1 MPSHPYLERHGA
13 RSELVVALHGFASAA
28 DRLQAIRETITEAL
42 PNADVFA
49 PILPFG
55 KWRLCQQKAECI
67 VRDLMAEIDEIIAE
81 RTGDN
86 NSGYREIIFV
96 GHSFGAVLARRLAI
110 LAFGEQRDIETG
122 ERFAPFEKELERF
135 RQARSWAPSIG
146 RIVLLAGMNRGWST
160 SSPLDWISSV
170 VWSVGQFF
178 AETVLRGRPT
188 ILAIRR
194 GAPFLVQT
202 RLQWLA
208 LMSPRYGPR
217 QGESLRPDIITVQL
231 LGTEDDRVAPDDNVD
246 YSVDLFGA
254 EAPDQ
259 TDKDGENHGKVE
271 DRSPHESSYFYIE
284 VPYSNHPNVILM
296 GRDGPA
302 TESSDRRANRREIFI
317 EALIRRRPELAKLS
331 IPRERM
337 EDNLPPKPDWCV
349 TDVVFVI
356 HGIRDKG
363 YWTQKIARTV
373 KQYAG
378 PDHKFASLTSSY
390 GYFAMLPFIFRSVR
404 QRKVEW
410 LMDCYTEMRA
420 RYPKAKFHYF
430 GHSNGTYL
438 AAQALLDYPACRFEN
453 IVFAGS
459 VVRCDYPWGSLIS
472 PGAGHDQKVAKVL
485 NYVATRDWVVALF
498 PKALQRWRRAN
509 LGAAG
514 HDGFNEASPDGP
526 VYQIKYIVGS
536 HGAGHE
542 EPYWEESARFIISGE
557 KPPRCRPPIPTAK
570 KQSRV
575 WHGVGAV
582 SFILFPFVVALVLGI
597 GFFILWSIVRWPCPS
612 AWNFCARQS
621 AYQATGLTAAFFF
634 YLLIVYLTVT
644 RF

>member
-1 MPSHPYLERHGA
+1 MPQHIYLERHGTH
-13 RSELVVALHGFASAA
+13 SELVIALHGFAAA
-28 DRLQAIRETITEAL
+28 GDRLSAVRETITEAL
-42 PNADVFA
+42 PNADIFA
-49 PILPFG
+49 PALPFLKG
-55 KWRLCQQKAECI
+55 RLCQQKAECI
-67 VRDLMAEIDEIIAE
+67 VRDLMSEIDDIVAE
-81 RTGDN
+81 RGQ
-86 NSGYREIIFV
+86 GGGRYEEIIFV

-110 LAFGEQRDIETG
+110 LAFGEQHNIKTG
-122 ERFAPFEKELERF
+122 RRFAPFETELEEF
-135 RQARSWAPSIG
+135 RDARSWARSIR

-160 SSPLDWISSV
+160 SSPLDWITSIF
-170 VWSVGQFF
+170 WSVGQFA
-178 AETVLRGRPT
+178 AETIFRGRPT

-217 QGESLRPDIITVQL
+217 NGQSLRPDIITVQL

-246 YSVDLFGA
+246 YAVDLFGT
-254 EAPDQ
+254 EAPDELA
-259 TDKDGENHGKVE
+259 KDGDHPQLK
-271 DRSPHESSYFYIE
+271 RPHESSYFYIE
-284 VPYSNHPNVILM
+284 VPYSNHPNVVLM
-296 GRDGPA
+296 GRNGPA
-302 TESSDRRANRREIFI
+302 TEPADRRAGRRDVLMA
-317 EALIRRRPELAKLS
+317 ALTKDRPELAALS

-337 EDNLPPKPDWCV
+337 EDNQSPRADWSV

-373 KQYAG
+373 KRHTEPG
-378 PDHKFASLTSSY
+378 RKFASLTSSY

-420 RYPKAKFHYF
+420 RYPKADFHYF

-438 AAQALLDYPACRFEN
+438 AAQALLDYPACHFKH

-459 VVRCDYPWGSLIS
+459 VVRCDYPWSRLIS
-472 PGAGHDQKVAKVL
+472 PDAQSGHDQKVVKVL

-498 PKALQRWRRAN
+498 PKALQPWRRAN

-514 HDGFNEASPDGP
+514 HDGFDEASPDGP

-542 EPYWEESARFIISGE
+542 EPYWDESALFINSGE
-557 KPPRCRPPIPTAK
+557 KPPRCKPPIPVA
-570 KQSRV
+570 SRQNRL
-575 WHGVGAV
+575 WRAAGAI
-582 SFILFPFVVALVLGI
+582 SFILFPIAAAIVVGI
-597 GFFILWSIVRWPCPS
+597 GLFILWSIVRS
-612 AWNFCARQS
+612 SNIYEAV
-621 AYQATGLTAAFFF
+621 GLTAAFFL
-634 YLLIVYLTVT
+634 YLFAVYLTVT
-644 RF
+644 RV